1 MAQNSF
7 EGLSELEGYVTGSV
21 ATGATSGYAIRR
33 RLQGEVGTTWSADSG
48 SVYRVLR
55 RLEARGIIVQTG
67 RVGASNRERTE
78 YALTDLGRR
87 IFTHWV
93 GSPLGGLPT
102 LAPDVSAMRIAFLE
116 SLPADHAEEVI
127 DQWSKETMDQMQ
139 KLQNESRRETSRSRR
154 WKLSHTIEALN
165 ARVKW
170 LQNVRADVCR

>member
-1 MAQNSF
+1 MALNSF

-55 RLEARGIIVQTG
+55 RLQARGILHQTG

-78 YALTDLGRR
+78 YALTEHG
-87 IFTHWV
+87 IKVYTHWV

-116 SLPADHAEEVI
+116 SLPAGQAEEVI
-127 DQWSKETMDQMQ
+127 DQWSRESMDQMQ
-139 KLQNESRRETSRSRR
+139 QLQNEARREQNRARR
-154 WKLSHTIEALN
+154 WKLAQAIETLN

-170 LQNVRADVCR
+170 LQNVRMDVCR